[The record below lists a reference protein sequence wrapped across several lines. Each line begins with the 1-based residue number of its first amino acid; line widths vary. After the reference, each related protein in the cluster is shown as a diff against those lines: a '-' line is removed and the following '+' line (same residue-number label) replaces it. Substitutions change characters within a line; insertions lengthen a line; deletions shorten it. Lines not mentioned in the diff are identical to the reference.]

1 MDENRSFD
9 VIIIGLGPVGAVVAN
24 LLARFNISICGILYI
39 GLIPQFPLGRQTQTG
54 SFG

>member
-24 LLARFNISICGILYI
+24 LLAPFNISI
-39 GLIPQFPLGRQTQTG
+39 LIIEKIK
-54 SFG
+54 